1 MAYLNHAYN
10 QQQQY
15 HHANPYP
22 HHQYEQQ
29 HHHQHR
35 NNNNNNNM
43 MMMDSEEDRMEARQA
58 EELLDSDSRH
68 ELQLPSDYLPC
79 PNTVIVGRGKKV
91 AQHAGNVRFRELVK
105 DELTEYS
112 AATTKAHKSSIIVR
126 VLTDIRSKSQY
137 AFVKQNLTTGRWYR
151 VEETAQR
158 ITTAQAF
165 RDALKDNYKSS
176 RAFKKLKREE
186 EKNTKK
192 EIDPA
197 AKEKKEKKKQA
208 AKEKKQQQQKQQK
221 AAAAAAAA
229 QKPAA
234 APMVVG
240 FAPRPAKSGGS
251 STAAPMSLGGG
262 GMRPPSTSA
271 AGGGGAGKKSN
282 AMAEMQ
288 SFLMGFET
296 GLTSGNMSV
305 SLWDPKIVSKMETE
319 KKMPPPA
326 PIPST
331 SVSSCS
337 SLLWSNH
344 SNMYDKNGNGKPSSA
359 EKNRNRK
366 DNNDSTMSDFKW
378 SNHSILPMS
387 NHSIMTISGH
397 STKSTSTFNGLV
409 NKYAPSNNSDMQG
422 NPFEPTP
429 IPTCVQ
435 EDGAPMDMDMDMDEP
450 DAGDAPKSYVPRAGT
465 SYDEGI
471 ALGLGNLSDHS
482 LMSNMSSMH
491 SVKGFTAEEI
501 FADSSNHHMNGSSNR
516 EHQRGAAGTSNSSH
530 QRRYRHLGFAMSA

>member
-1 MAYLNHAYN
+1 MAYLNHSYN

-29 HHHQHR
+29 QQHHQQQHR
-35 NNNNNNNM
+35 NNM
-43 MMMDSEEDRMEARQA
+43 HMMMDSEEDRMEARQA

-68 ELQLPSDYLPC
+68 ELQLPSDYMPC
-79 PNTVIVGRGKKV
+79 PSTVIVGRGKKV
-91 AQHAGNVRFRELVK
+91 AQHAGNMRFRELVK

-192 EIDPA
+192 EVDPA

-208 AKEKKQQQQKQQK
+208 AKEKKQQK

-229 QKPAA
+229 AAHKPVAS
-234 APMVVG
+234 APIQVG
-240 FAPRPAKSGGS
+240 FAPRLAKSAGGV
-251 STAAPMSLGGG
+251 APMAQGGG
-262 GMRPPSTSA
+262 G
-271 AGGGGAGKKSN
+271 GGGGPRPTTAAGAGANQDAQALVRNSLFDLE
-282 AMAEMQ
+282 A
-288 SFLMGFET
+288 SLF
-296 GLTSGNMSV
+296 SGGV
-305 SLWDPKIVSKMETE
+305 GAVKLWDQSLAPDARTD

-326 PIPST
+326 PIPSN

-337 SLLWSNH
+337 SLLWMSNH
-344 SNMYDKNGNGKPSSA
+344 SNKWDKNGNGKPSSA

-366 DNNDSTMSDFKW
+366 DNSDSMMFDLKF
-378 SNHSILPMS
+378 SNHSMLPMS

-397 STKSTSTFNGLV
+397 STKSTSTLNGLV
-409 NKYAPSNNSDMQG
+409 NKFAPSGSDMHG

-435 EDGAPMDMDMDMDEP
+435 EDGAPMDMDMEMEEP
-450 DAGDAPKSYVPRAGT
+450 EASAPKSYVPRAGT
-465 SYDEGI
+465 SYDEGM

-491 SVKGFTAEEI
+491 SVKGFVPEDVFTDL
-501 FADSSNHHMNGSSNR
+501 DSSHMNGSSNR
-516 EHQRGAAGTSNSSH
+516 DHNGGRGAAPGTSNSSH